1 MSDHP
6 SSLKA
11 NLMFVPWSLE
21 SVQVDKLTIK
31 LYPVVNL
38 SLLAPKRAHA
48 FQTNKTAL
56 SIPGINRR
64 AMLDT
69 LGAQLNQSAIIDGVL
84 GNRNRHFRRN
94 WCNFAHL
101 TILSFHSNAGT
112 PVNNTTVANDS
123 AILLPVVDGPY
134 ADCRKQVC
142 FV

>member
-1 MSDHP
+1 MSNHP
-6 SSLKA
+6 SSLNV

-21 SVQVDKLTIK
+21 SIQVDKLTVK
-31 LYPVVNL
+31 LYPVANL
-38 SLLAPKRAHA
+38 SMLAPERAHA

-56 SIPGINRR
+56 SIPGIDRR

-69 LGAQLNQSAIIDGVL
+69 LGTQLNLSAIVDGVL
-84 GNRNRHFRRN
+84 GDWNRHFHCN

-112 PVNNTTVANDS
+112 QVNNTTVANNL
-123 AILLPVVDGPY
+123 AILLPVIDGLY
-134 ADCRKQVC
+134 ADCYKQVR